1 MMPAAAARVRV
12 GVSRE
17 AESGVS
23 VKLRDCAVDDGDD
36 LPDVRD
42 GTRVNDADRRF
53 RALRELV
60 GDGRPDARGREL
72 DSHSEAEQ
80 SVSSNMVNSASVMSV
95 LSRLLTGTIV
105 VAECEDSARET
116 GRGDRLPD
124 SAPGRMV
131 QWLVIVESLLRQ
143 SSLDSLTFSLSCE
156 VPNESVER
164 DVTASPAS
172 EGCLEWLDVGS
183 GD

>member
-23 VKLRDCAVDDGDD
+23 VKLRDCAVDEGDD

-42 GTRVNDADRRF
+42 GTRLTDADRRF

-60 GDGRPDARGREL
+60 GDGRPDAGGREL

-80 SVSSNMVNSASVMSV
+80 SVSSNMVNSASVMSA
-95 LSRLLTGTIV
+95 LRRLLTGGTIV
-105 VAECEDSARET
+105 VAECEDSGEMVCVA
-116 GRGDRLPD
+116 
-124 SAPGRMV
+124 SAAAADVELDTDGMV
-131 QWLVIVESLLRQ
+131 EQG
-143 SSLDSLTFSLSCE
+143 
-156 VPNESVER
+156 
-164 DVTASPAS
+164 
-172 EGCLEWLDVGS
+172 EGGS
-183 GD
+183 GAWRSPVCGFWVCHSV